1 MNGNTSS
8 PAVSITYFEDGERNC
23 LSPTLTGT
31 RTRTEFT
38 FARHAAIH
46 CSVRMQ
52 NTTRE
57 LDGRVFGNRLE
68 QMRSVRQ
75 AIQVS
80 AAALRSRAPGA
91 VRILGTCSTTDLSL
105 PGCVTA

>member
-1 MNGNTSS
+1 MNGNASYRF
-8 PAVSITYFEDGERNC
+8 ASITYFEDGERNC

-31 RTRTEFT
+31 RTRREFT
-38 FARHAAIH
+38 FARLAAIC
-46 CSVRMQ
+46 CSVQMQ
-52 NTTRE
+52 NMIRE

-68 QMRSVRQ
+68 ELRSVRQ

-91 VRILGTCSTTDLSL
+91 ARILGTCSMMAPSRPD
-105 PGCVTA
+105 CVTA

>member
-23 LSPTLTGT
+23 LSPTLTG
-31 RTRTEFT
+31 RRMKREFT
-38 FARHAAIH
+38 FARLAAIH
-46 CSVRMQ
+46 CSARMQ
-52 NTTRE
+52 NTIRE

-68 QMRSVRQ
+68 ETRSVRQ
-75 AIQVS
+75 PIQVS

-91 VRILGTCSTTDLSL
+91 ARILGTCSMMDLSR

>member
-1 MNGNTSS
+1 MNGNTSLR
-8 PAVSITYFEDGERNC
+8 AASITYFEDGERNC

-31 RTRTEFT
+31 RTKREFT
-38 FARHAAIH
+38 FARLAAIR

-52 NTTRE
+52 NTIRE

-68 QMRSVRQ
+68 ETRSARQ

-80 AAALRSRAPGA
+80 AAALRSLAPGA
-91 VRILGTCSTTDLSL
+91 ARILGTCSTTDLSR
-105 PGCVTA
+105 PVCVTV

>member
-1 MNGNTSS
+1 MNGNISCR
-8 PAVSITYFEDGERNC
+8 AASITYFEDGERNC

-31 RTRTEFT
+31 RTRREFT
-38 FARHAAIH
+38 FARLAAIH
-46 CSVRMQ
+46 CSVRTQ
-52 NTTRE
+52 NTIRE

-68 QMRSVRQ
+68 ETRSVRQ

-91 VRILGTCSTTDLSL
+91 VRILGTCSTTGQSR